1 MQMQQFGF
9 GLYNKVKLMKYIL
22 PLVLV
27 LTACSEHDSPSYD
40 VLLNP
45 IKGGGVV
52 INYDPNSSLEN
63 IAEIVSTLNEQ
74 EANIFNSSLSWY
86 ATESEF
92 GFEHIHLKTARQ
104 LVNIVNCLKVTD
116 KESDS
121 FCFQ

>member
-9 GLYNKVKLMKYIL
+9 GLCYKVKTMRYIL
-22 PLVLV
+22 PLLFVI
-27 LTACSEHDSPSYD
+27 TACSEHESSSYG

-45 IKGGGVV
+45 IQAGGIV

-63 IAEIVSTLNEQ
+63 IPKIISILNEQ
-74 EANIFNSSLSWY
+74 EADIFNRSLTWY
-86 ATESEF
+86 ATETEF
-92 GFEHIHLKTARQ
+92 GFEYIHLKTARQ

-121 FCFQ
+121 LCFQ